1 MGFSPPEDAPSPDT
15 QAAAAAAASFAPTP
29 PATAVSICGFQIPG
43 LPKFPPSFSF
53 SFPPDF
59 GFPPKWAFPPLP
71 SICDLAQSIADEVG
85 SGGGRAGT
93 LGLEADPED

>member
-1 MGFSPPEDAPSPDT
+1 MGFSPPQDAPTPDA
-15 QAAAAAAASFAPTP
+15 QAAAAAAASFTPTP
-29 PATAVSICGFQIPG
+29 PGAASICGFQVPG
-43 LPKFPPSFSF
+43 LPPFPPAFSF

-59 GFPPKWAFPPLP
+59 GFPPAFALPPLP
-71 SICDLAQSIADEVG
+71 SVCDLAQSIADEVG

>member
-1 MGFSPPEDAPSPDT
+1 MGFEPPKDAPSTDA
-15 QAAAAAAASFAPTP
+15 QAAAAEAASFAPTP
-29 PATAVSICGFQIPG
+29 SGAASICGFQVPG
-43 LPKFPPSFSF
+43 LPAFPPTFNF

-59 GFPPKWAFPPLP
+59 GFPPKWALPPLP